1 MPRREIPTVKQASQR
16 DNTQQTRQASQPH
29 SPVSVDRRDTAFS
42 GWYTTRDR
50 QIATR
55 CYGANVCHLR
65 SCLHVTHP
73 FSLSCK
79 PPPALAD
86 KRSEGGEEIYLVMQT
101 LTERNCIFKPLAVYE
116 F

>member
-1 MPRREIPTVKQASQR
+1 MTARES
-16 DNTQQTRQASQPH
+16 RQASQPH
-29 SPVSVDRRDTAFS
+29 LSVDRRDTAFS
-42 GWYTTRDR
+42 GWYTTRAR

-86 KRSEGGEEIYLVMQT
+86 KRSEGGGDEIYLLMQT
-101 LTERNCIFKPLAVYE
+101 LAERNCFFLNLAVYE